1 MSFNE
6 QDVAAELL
14 KHPFVKNNNAKFVL
28 STPQKDIL
36 AKLEMKDVSE
46 DQIRAFARVVED
58 ALLAKAQDMSEIAS
72 ISADL
77 KTVMTANKNTQLEA
91 AKKAAEAKNEA
102 EAKMEAD
109 KRAQEQAAQAVVPPA
124 LESKD
129 VKPEEKDEIK
139 IVSEKENEIKIVQVQ
154 STEESKAPAKI
165 ADQSNPEKIDLAQ
178 RTAVI
183 NMLILHARDLTNSKD
198 VERAKLL
205 VTTIDELNKK
215 FDSPKFFEEESLKK
229 LKQEKVTQKSGILF
243 WKTTEKSTTAA
254 RLLRAVIVDN
264 AENIY
269 DYRREVLV
277 SLLADGLT
285 EASEKELK
293 NAIKALAMFIKKV
306 SGSVKIPEGDDVE
319 KEFEMVEIKTDSSP
333 KPIANQELINQ
344 WNRELSKMS
353 EGLKGDGKKLVL
365 EIQKKWQDI
374 VLGEKRLMGV
384 LGLVKVDLNIQA
396 EPRPPSISTSNL
408 L

>member
-1 MSFNE
+1 
-6 QDVAAELL
+6 
-14 KHPFVKNNNAKFVL
+14 
-28 STPQKDIL
+28 
-36 AKLEMKDVSE
+36 MKDVSE

-58 ALLAKAQDMSEIAS
+58 ALFAKAQDVSEIAS

-91 AKKAAEAKNEA
+91 AKKAAEAKIEA

-109 KRAQEQAAQAVVPPA
+109 KRAQEQAAQTVVPPA
-124 LESKD
+124 SESKD

-205 VTTIDELNKK
+205 VSTIDELNKK

-229 LKQEKVTQKSGILF
+229 LKQEKVTRKRGFLF
-243 WKTTEKSTTAA
+243 LNTTEESTTAA